1 MINEQWALVAIFGFW
16 AWVFSSIGFIFKA
29 FPRQQ
34 FFVSKSAL
42 VWGGG
47 LILSFCVWLIGM
59 LNA

>member
-1 MINEQWALVAIFGFW
+1 MSYELWAIVAIIGFW

-34 FFVSKSAL
+34 LFVAKSAI
-42 VWGGG
+42 VWGIT
-47 LILSFCVWLIGM
+47 LILSFSVWLIGM